1 MKFFSLLSLIA
12 LGSVNCFLNLRIAQK
27 QLSRHYVSNMKM
39 LSIQDTEL
47 LLLDRLQQKLLE
59 SKSSIESGQ
68 GGIDHI
74 FDSLKALGSSSFG
87 NDIFDSIKSISL
99 DNIDLLSL
107 FTEILSNP
115 LTPPLFLII
124 NFILVLIGV
133 GQDDSK
139 IKVDSYSVQKAD
151 MFYGSRPLYIFRRL
165 ARLANITSAFNIK
178 LLIDWKTGNLE
189 KNSKERAKEALNLS
203 TQLGPTFIKL
213 GQALSIRTDLIPEA
227 YALELRKLQDAVPP
241 FNNDE
246 AKDILRESLGVSNL
260 NEVFKTISSDA
271 IASASIGQVYKG
283 QLLDGKEV
291 AIKIQRPNI
300 LSDIALDLYI
310 LRLLSPLQVRISN
323 AVNKIKTTPEDIQ
336 LALDLVDE
344 WGRGFIQEV
353 DYRLEATNTQNFIE
367 AMERRGLV
375 SVTAP
380 AVVENLSSSRVIVT
394 EWIDGTRLDKANT
407 PDVPRLCSVAINA
420 YLTMLLDTGVLHCDP
435 HLGNLLRTKDGK
447 LCILVTII
455 LSLIMFNIN
464 YYYIS
469 IGLGYDSIRTK

>member
-1 MKFFSLLSLIA
+1 MEVMSHRSFKVCFLCNFGVLEIGDYNITITTANNNTICITMKLFSLLSLIA
-12 LGSVNCFLNLRIAQK
+12 LGSVSCFLNLRIAQK
-27 QLSRHYVSNMKM
+27 RLSLSRHYVSNMKM

-47 LLLDRLQQKLLE
+47 LLLDRLQQKILE

-68 GGIDHI
+68 GGIDDI
-74 FDSLKALGSSSFG
+74 FDSLKALGSSSF
-87 NDIFDSIKSISL
+87 

-124 NFILVLIGV
+124 NFIFILIGV
-133 GQDDSK
+133 GQNDSK
-139 IKVDSYSVQKAD
+139 IKVVDWTTYSVQKAD

-165 ARLANITSAFNIK
+165 VRLLNITSAFNIK

-260 NEVFKTISSDA
+260 NEVFKTISSEA

-283 QLLDGKEV
+283 QLLDGKQV

-344 WGRGFIQEV
+344 WGRGCIQEV
-353 DYRLEATNTQNFIE
+353 DYRLEASNTKSFIE

-380 AVVENLSSSRVIVT
+380 AVVENLSGSKVIVT

-435 HLGNLLRTKDGK
+435 HLG
-447 LCILVTII
+447 IIIYI
-455 LSLIMFNIN
+455 LS
-464 YYYIS
+464 
-469 IGLGYDSIRTK
+469 

>member
-1 MKFFSLLSLIA
+1 MKLFSLLSLIA

-47 LLLDRLQQKLLE
+47 LLLDRLQQKILE
-59 SKSSIESGQ
+59 SKSSVESGQ

-74 FDSLKALGSSSFG
+74 FGSLKALGSSSFG
-87 NDIFDSIKSISL
+87 NDIFHSIKSISL

-115 LTPPLFLII
+115 LTPPIFLII
-124 NFILVLIGV
+124 NFILILCGV

-139 IKVDSYSVQKAD
+139 VKVDWTTYSVQKAD

-165 ARLANITSAFNIK
+165 VTLLKLTSAFNIK

-246 AKDILRESLGVSNL
+246 AKDILREALGVSNL

-283 QLLDGKEV
+283 QLMDGKQV

-310 LRLLSPLQVRISN
+310 LRLLSPLQVIVSN
-323 AVNKIKTTPEDIQ
+323 SVNKIKTTPEDIQ

-353 DYRLEATNTQNFIE
+353 DYRLEASNTKNFIE

-380 AVVENLSSSRVIVT
+380 AVVENLSGSKVIVT

-435 HLGNLLRTKDGK
+435 HLG
-447 LCILVTII
+447 III
-455 LSLIMFNIN
+455 LLS
-464 YYYIS
+464 S
-469 IGLGYDSIRTK
+469 

>member
-1 MKFFSLLSLIA
+1 MKLFSLLSLIA

-27 QLSRHYVSNMKM
+27 QLSRQVSNMKM

-47 LLLDRLQQKLLE
+47 LLLDRLQQKILE
-59 SKSSIESGQ
+59 SKSSVESGQ

-74 FDSLKALGSSSFG
+74 FGSLKALGSSSFG
-87 NDIFDSIKSISL
+87 NDVFHSIKSISL

-124 NFILVLIGV
+124 NFLFILIGV

-139 IKVDSYSVQKAD
+139 VKIKVDWTTYSVQKAD

-165 ARLANITSAFNIK
+165 LRLANLTSAFNIK

-246 AKDILRESLGVSNL
+246 ALDILRESLGVSNL

-283 QLLDGKEV
+283 QLMDGKQV

-353 DYRLEATNTQNFIE
+353 DYRLEASNTKNFIE

-380 AVVENLSSSRVIVT
+380 AVVENLSGSKVIVT

-435 HLGNLLRTKDGK
+435 HLG
-447 LCILVTII
+447 III
-455 LSLIMFNIN
+455 LLS
-464 YYYIS
+464 S
-469 IGLGYDSIRTK
+469 

>member
-1 MKFFSLLSLIA
+1 
-12 LGSVNCFLNLRIAQK
+12 
-27 QLSRHYVSNMKM
+27 M

-47 LLLDRLQQKLLE
+47 LLLDRLQQKILE

-68 GGIDHI
+68 GGIDNI
-74 FDSLKALGSSSFG
+74 FDSIKALGSSSFG

-99 DNIDLLSL
+99 DNIDPLSL

-115 LTPPLFLII
+115 LTPPIFLII
-124 NFILVLIGV
+124 NIILVLIGV

-139 IKVDSYSVQKAD
+139 IKVDWTTYSVQKAD

-189 KNSKERAKEALNLS
+189 KNSKERAKEALKLT

-227 YALELRKLQDAVPP
+227 YALELRSLQDAVPP

-246 AKDILRESLGVSNL
+246 AKEILRESLGVSNL

-283 QLLDGKEV
+283 KLLDGKEV

-310 LRLLSPLQVRISN
+310 LRLLTPLQVRISN
-323 AVNKIKTTPEDIQ
+323 AVNNVQTTPEDIQ

-353 DYRLEATNTQNFIE
+353 DYRLEASNTKNFIQ
-367 AMERRGLV
+367 AMEKRGLV

-380 AVVENLSSSRVIVT
+380 AVVEELSGSRIIVT

-435 HLGNLLRTKDGK
+435 HLGILSSSFSSLHHYIIITITIIGNLLRTKDGK

-455 LSLIMFNIN
+455 LSLIMYSI
-464 YYYIS
+464 YYDYIS
-469 IGLGYDSIRTK
+469 IGLGYDAIRTK